1 MMNFQLRHND
11 LPLTD
16 SLKHRRIRY
25 QARRLACA
33 MLASLSLFTLMQ
45 YLSSIASDT
54 SPLVVA
60 SSDIQQGD
68 ALKQSSLQ
76 LIQAPQSDVFR
87 QAFTTV
93 GEVENLIARTE
104 ISRGQAIYRNAVTTS
119 VETPNGLTKLRVNLA
134 SIPSDLHPGDHVT
147 LVTSGSC
154 TESDHGEEASL
165 CTLSEDAQVL
175 NISKDEEDSG
185 LFSSVST
192 DNPSYNAVEFVLSP
206 QEALA
211 IIARQQE
218 GPILAVDIQ

>member
-1 MMNFQLRHND
+1 MMNFQLHHND

-45 YLSSIASDT
+45 YLSSITSDT

-68 ALKQSSLQ
+68 ALKRSSLQ

-119 VETPNGLTKLRVNLA
+119 VETHNGLTKLRVNLA

-154 TESDHGEEASL
+154 TESDHGEEANL

-192 DNPSYNAVEFVLSP
+192 DNSSYNAVEFVLSP

-218 GPILAVDIQ
+218 GPILAVANQ